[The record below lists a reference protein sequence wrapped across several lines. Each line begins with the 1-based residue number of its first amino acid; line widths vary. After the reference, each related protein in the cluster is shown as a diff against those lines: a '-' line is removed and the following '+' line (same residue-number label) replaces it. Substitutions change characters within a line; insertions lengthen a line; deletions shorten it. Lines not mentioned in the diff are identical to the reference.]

1 MIKKKYKLYILQC
14 SDGSYYT
21 GISTDVNRRIREHKK
36 GIRGSKYLRGRGP
49 LKLVFIKEAGN
60 RSEASR
66 FEYLIK
72 RLSHKEKK
80 SLVDDG
86 VLNL

>member
-1 MIKKKYKLYILQC
+1 MPDKKYNLYILQC

-36 GIRGSKYLRGRGP
+36 GTRGSKYLRGRGP
-49 LKLVFIKEAGN
+49 LKLVFSKEVGN
-60 RSEASR
+60 RSEALKY
-66 FEYLIK
+66 EYSIK
-72 RLSHKEKK
+72 RLSHQEKQ
-80 SLVDDG
+80 SLIDG

>member
-1 MIKKKYKLYILQC
+1 MSNKKYNLYILQC

-21 GISTDVNRRIREHKK
+21 GISTDIKRRIREHKN

-49 LKLVFIKEAGN
+49 LKLVFSREVGN
-60 RSEASR
+60 RSEASK

-72 RLSHKEKK
+72 SLSHQEKK
-80 SLVDDG
+80 SLVDG
-86 VLNL
+86 ALTL